1 MNALY
6 RLVAATWLLLHG
18 PDGQIV
24 YLNTA
29 QITNIR
35 APRGEGHFGAGVR
48 CLVFM
53 TDSKYVGV
61 LQNCTAVHA
70 LIEGA
75 KQ

>member
-1 MNALY
+1 MNALC

-18 PDGQIV
+18 PNGQIV

-35 APRGEGHFGAGVR
+35 APRGEGHFGAGVQ
-48 CLVFM
+48 CLIFM

-61 LQNCTAVHA
+61 REHCTSVQA